1 MTGTNGGFTLIELLV
16 AMTISMI
23 LAIMTYGGFQQVQTI
38 SRAAAESADRLSELQ
53 MAMRRFEQD
62 ILQSVPRPVRDPV
75 GDNQR
80 PAVLGDMSQQYR
92 LELSRGGWSNP
103 LGHARSTQERIAYF
117 LDGNQLIRRH
127 WLVMDATLSIV
138 PVDTVV
144 LEGVSQFEIRF
155 MDGSRNWTSQW
166 PPLDAEGPSGLRTR
180 PLAVEITLDVDG
192 FGRLERLLEVRG

>member
-1 MTGTNGGFTLIELLV
+1 MVRNNRGFTLIELLV
-16 AMTISMI
+16 AMTISMV
-23 LAIMTYGGFQQVQTI
+23 LALMTYGGFQQVQTI

-53 MAMRRFEQD
+53 MAMRRIEQD
-62 ILQSVPRPVRDPV
+62 VLQSVPRPVRDPV

-80 PAVLGDMSQQYR
+80 PAFFGDMSQQYR

-117 LDGNQLIRRH
+117 LEDDQLIRRH

-144 LEGVSQFEIRF
+144 LQGVRQFDIRF
-155 MDGSRNWTSQW
+155 MDESRNWASQW
-166 PPLDAEGPSGLRTR
+166 PPLDSAGPAGLRSR

-192 FGRLERLLEVRG
+192 FGRLERMLEVRG